1 MVQRIPA
8 TGLTG
13 IGGNFKNLLINGDY
27 LVWQRGTAAATVTAS
42 STLGT
47 YLADRWQ
54 TWEFNDGTMT
64 QEQSALDN
72 DDFETTGQRNA
83 LLVKCTGTDTSIS
96 AAQFAFI
103 SQIIEA
109 QNCQGLKW
117 GTDNA
122 EHVTLSFWVKSNLTG
137 TFTAVLRKPDQ
148 TFYYIPKEYTINSA
162 NTWEKKTITYG
173 PSDGNGDVLK
183 TSGGAIDNNN
193 GEGLWVQFSLSLG
206 SNFHGTAGTWGNA
219 ATSLGTSNQTNF
231 MSSTSNNFYLTGV
244 QLEAGSGASDF
255 EHLPR
260 DVTEMRCLRY
270 FVRQKSNDTASNY
283 YAAISSGLVS
293 SASQVT
299 SYAAN
304 PVMPRTE
311 RSVAYSSNVKIYG
324 GRAEGSSLTNFD
336 ITSMAFYDGTFGCMI
351 QPDMG
356 ANSLT
361 LQQTAL
367 LYFVNDANAY
377 FDFDCEYLSAGTR
390 TASGGS

>member
-8 TGLTG
+8 SGLTG

-27 LVWQRGTAAATVTAS
+27 LVWQRGTAAATVTDS
-42 STLGT
+42 STTCT
-47 YLADRWQ
+47 YLADRWGV
-54 TWEFNDGTMT
+54 WEDTGGTIT

-83 LLVKCTGTDTSIS
+83 LLVKCTGTDSSIG
-96 AAQFAFI
+96 AAEFAMI
-103 SQIIEA
+103 TQVIEA

-122 EHVTLSFWVKSNLTG
+122 EDVTLTFWVKSNLTG
-137 TFTAVLRKPDQ
+137 TFNAVIRKPDS
-148 TFYYIPKEYTINSA
+148 TFYYIPKEYTISSA
-162 NTWEKKTITYG
+162 NTWEKKVITYG
-173 PSDGNGDVLK
+173 PGDTNGSVITASTGDI
-183 TSGGAIDNNN
+183 ANDN
-193 GEGLWVQFSLSLG
+193 GEGVWVQFNLAVG
-206 SNFHGTAGTWGNA
+206 SNFHGTAGTWANA
-219 ATSLGTSNQTNF
+219 VTGLGTSNQTNF

-255 EHLPR
+255 EHIPR

-270 FVRQKSNDTASNY
+270 FVRQKSNDTASNF
-283 YAAISSGLVS
+283 YAAICSGIVSGL
-293 SASQVT
+293 AQVT
-299 SYAAN
+299 AYAAN

-311 RSVAYSSNVKIYG
+311 RSIAYTSNVKIYG
-324 GRAEGSSLTNFD
+324 GLAEGSGLSNHT

-351 QPDMG
+351 QPGIGSND
-356 ANSLT
+356 LT
-361 LQQTAL
+361 TQQTAL

-377 FDFDCEYLSAGTR
+377 FDFDCEFNSGNIG

>member
-8 TGLTG
+8 SGLTG

-27 LVWQRGTAAATVTAS
+27 LVWQRGTAAATVTDS
-42 STLGT
+42 STTCT
-47 YLADRWQ
+47 YLADRWGV
-54 TWEFNDGTMT
+54 WEDTGGTIT

-83 LLVKCTGTDTSIS
+83 LLVKCTGTDSSIG
-96 AAQFAFI
+96 AAEFAMI
-103 SQIIEA
+103 TQVIEA

-122 EHVTLSFWVKSNLTG
+122 EDVTLTFWVKSNLTG
-137 TFTAVLRKPDQ
+137 TFNAVIRKPDS

-173 PSDGNGDVLK
+173 PGDTNGSVITASTGDI
-183 TSGGAIDNNN
+183 ANDN
-193 GEGLWVQFSLSLG
+193 GEGIWVQFNLAVG
-206 SNFHGTAGTWGNA
+206 SNFHGTAGTWANA
-219 ATSLGTSNQTNF
+219 VTGLGTSNQTNF

-255 EHLPR
+255 EHIPR

-270 FVRQKSNDTASNY
+270 FVRQKSNDTASNF
-283 YAAISSGLVS
+283 YAAICSGIVSGL
-293 SASQVT
+293 AQVT
-299 SYAAN
+299 AYAAN

-311 RSVAYSSNVKIYG
+311 RSIAYTSNVKIYG
-324 GRAEGSSLTNFD
+324 GLAEGSSLSNFT

-351 QPDMG
+351 QPGIGSND
-356 ANSLT
+356 LT
-361 LQQTAL
+361 TQQTAL

-377 FDFDCEYLSAGTR
+377 FDFDCEFNSGNIG

>member
-8 TGLTG
+8 SGLTG

-27 LVWQRGTAAATVTAS
+27 LVWQRGTAAATVTDS
-42 STLGT
+42 STTCT
-47 YLADRWQ
+47 YLADRWGV
-54 TWEFNDGTMT
+54 WEDTGGTIT
-64 QEQSALDN
+64 QEQSALSN

-83 LLVKCTGTDTSIS
+83 LLVKCTGTDSSIG
-96 AAQFAFI
+96 AAEFAMI
-103 SQIIEA
+103 TQVIEA

-122 EHVTLSFWVKSNLTG
+122 EDVTLTFWVKSNLTG
-137 TFTAVLRKPDQ
+137 TFNAVIRKPDS
-148 TFYYIPKEYTINSA
+148 TFYYIPKEYTISSA

-173 PSDGNGDVLK
+173 SGDTNGSVITASTGDI
-183 TSGGAIDNNN
+183 ANDN
-193 GEGLWVQFSLSLG
+193 GEGIWVQFNLAVG
-206 SNFHGTAGTWGNA
+206 SNFHGTAGTWANA
-219 ATSLGTSNQTNF
+219 VTGLGTSNQTNF

-255 EHLPR
+255 EHIPR

-270 FVRQKSNDTASNY
+270 FVRQKSNDTASNF
-283 YAAISSGLVS
+283 YAALGSGIVS
-293 SASQVT
+293 GQSQVT
-299 SYAAN
+299 AYAAN

-311 RSVAYSSNVKIYG
+311 RSVAYSGNVRIYG
-324 GRAEGSSLTNFD
+324 GEDAGDSPQNFA
-336 ITSMAFYDGTFGCMI
+336 ITGMAFYDGTFGCMI

-361 LQQTAL
+361 TQQTAI

-377 FDFDCEYLSAGTR
+377 FDFDCEFNSGNIGTL
-390 TASGGS
+390 SGGS

>member
-8 TGLTG
+8 SGLTG

-27 LVWQRGTAAATVTAS
+27 LVWQRGTAAATVTDS
-42 STLGT
+42 STTCT
-47 YLADRWQ
+47 YLADRWGV
-54 TWEFNDGTMT
+54 WEDTGGTIT

-83 LLVKCTGTDTSIS
+83 LLVKCTGTDSSIG
-96 AAQFAFI
+96 AAEFAMI
-103 SQIIEA
+103 TQIIEA

-122 EHVTLSFWVKSNLTG
+122 EDVTLTFWVKSNLTG
-137 TFTAVLRKPDQ
+137 TFNAVIRKPDS

-173 PSDGNGDVLK
+173 PGDTNGSVITASTGDI
-183 TSGGAIDNNN
+183 ANDN
-193 GEGLWVQFSLSLG
+193 GEGIWVQFNLAVG
-206 SNFHGTAGTWGNA
+206 SNFHGTAGTWANA
-219 ATSLGTSNQTNF
+219 VTGLGTSNQTNF

-255 EHLPR
+255 EHIPR

-270 FVRQKSNDTASNY
+270 FVRQKSNDTASNF
-283 YAAISSGLVS
+283 YAAICSGIVSGL
-293 SASQVT
+293 AQVT
-299 SYAAN
+299 AYAAN

-311 RSVAYSSNVKIYG
+311 RSIAYTSNVKIYG
-324 GRAEGSSLTNFD
+324 GLAEGSSLSNFT

-351 QPDMG
+351 QPGIG

-361 LQQTAL
+361 TQQAAL

-377 FDFDCEYLSAGTR
+377 FDFDCEFNSGNIG
-390 TASGGS
+390 TASGST

>member
-1 MVQRIPA
+1 MVQRVPA
-8 TGLTG
+8 SGLTG

-27 LVWQRGTAAATVTAS
+27 LVWQRGTAAATVIAS

-47 YLADRWQ
+47 YLSDRWQ
-54 TWEFNDGTMT
+54 TWEFNDGTIT

-122 EHVTLSFWVKSNLTG
+122 EHITLSFWVKSNLTG

-183 TSGGAIDNNN
+183 TSAGAIDNNN

-219 ATSLGTSNQTNF
+219 VTSLGTSNQTNF

-283 YAAISSGLVS
+283 YAAIAAGIASST
-293 SASQVT
+293 SQVT
-299 SYAAN
+299 AYAGNA
-304 PVMPRTE
+304 VIPRTE
-311 RSVAYSSNVKIYG
+311 RSVAYTSNVQIYG
-324 GRAEGSSLTNFD
+324 GKAEGSALSNTAIN
-336 ITSMAFYDGTFGCMI
+336 SMAFYDGTLGCML
-351 QPDMG
+351 QPG
-356 ANSLT
+356 VAT
-361 LQQTAL
+361 TPFTTQQSAL

-377 FDFDCEYLSAGTR
+377 VDFDCEYLSAGTR

>member
-8 TGLTG
+8 SGLTG

-27 LVWQRGTAAATVTAS
+27 LVWQRGTAAATVTD
-42 STLGT
+42 STTTCT
-47 YLADRWQ
+47 YLADRWGV
-54 TWEFNDGTMT
+54 WEDTGGTIT
-64 QEQSALDN
+64 QEQSALSN

-83 LLVKCTGTDTSIS
+83 LLVKCTGTDSSIG
-96 AAQFAFI
+96 AAEFAMI
-103 SQIIEA
+103 TQIIEA

-122 EHVTLSFWVKSNLTG
+122 EDVTLTFWVKSNLTG
-137 TFTAVLRKPDQ
+137 TFNAVIRKPDS

-173 PSDGNGDVLK
+173 PGDTNGSVITASTGDI
-183 TSGGAIDNNN
+183 ANDN
-193 GEGLWVQFSLSLG
+193 GEGIWVQFNLAVG
-206 SNFHGTAGTWGNA
+206 SNFHGTAGTWANA
-219 ATSLGTSNQTNF
+219 VTGLGTSNQTNF

-255 EHLPR
+255 EHIPR

-270 FVRQKSNDTASNY
+270 FVRQKSNDTASNF
-283 YAAISSGLVS
+283 YAAICSGIVSGL
-293 SASQVT
+293 AQVT
-299 SYAAN
+299 AYAAN

-311 RSVAYSSNVKIYG
+311 RSIAYTSNVKIYG
-324 GRAEGSSLTNFD
+324 GLAEGSSLSNFT

-351 QPDMG
+351 QPGIG

-361 LQQTAL
+361 TQQAAL

-377 FDFDCEYLSAGTR
+377 FDFDCEFNSGNIG
-390 TASGGS
+390 TASGST